1 MVEWWGW
8 RKDMAAVYA
17 AAHVVCL
24 PSYREGL
31 PTVLLEAAACG
42 CALVATNV
50 PGCREVVRDGETG
63 LLVES
68 RDPTA
73 LAQALRSVILDS
85 SLRQRISSAAQ
96 NRVAAEFSADQVRT
110 STTQL
115 YGELLGS
122 Q

>member
-1 MVEWWGW
+1 
-8 RKDMAAVYA
+8 MAEGGMAEVYA

-42 CALVATNV
+42 CALVTTDV

-63 LLVES
+63 LMVAS
-68 RDPTA
+68 RDPMA
-73 LAQALRSVILDS
+73 LAQALRTVILDS
-85 SLRQRISSAAQ
+85 SLRERMSTAAQ
-96 NRVAAEFSADQVRT
+96 IRVAAEFSADRVRT